1 MKQPFIER
9 INKTTKRRH
18 EMKKNI
24 GLIAGCILLV
34 LACSSVSFAQD
45 KIGFINVR
53 EIISNSTAGKKA
65 AEEFKKIADKKQAEI
80 TAAEKELQ
88 TMKDDLEKKSSIMT
102 AEARRNKETDYQKK
116 VRDYQLLVND
126 AREDLGKRDQEM
138 FEKLIPEIWKA
149 VAVVA
154 EKEKLTLVID
164 IATLPVPY
172 YDKTRE
178 ISKKVIEEF
187 NKISNAKK

>member
-1 MKQPFIER
+1 
-9 INKTTKRRH
+9 
-18 EMKKNI
+18 MKKNI

>member
-53 EIISNSTAGKKA
+53 EIISNSTSGKKA
-65 AEEFKKIADKKQAEI
+65 ADEFKKIADRKQAEI

>member
-9 INKTTKRRH
+9 IHKTNKRRH

-34 LACSSVSFAQD
+34 LAYSSVSFAQD

-53 EIISNSTAGKKA
+53 EIISNSAAGKKA
-65 AEEFKKIADKKQAEI
+65 ADEFKKIADKKQAEI

-88 TMKDDLEKKSSIMT
+88 TLKDDLEKKSSIMT
-102 AEARRNKETDYQKK
+102 AQARREKETDYQKK

-187 NKISNAKK
+187 NKLSSAKK